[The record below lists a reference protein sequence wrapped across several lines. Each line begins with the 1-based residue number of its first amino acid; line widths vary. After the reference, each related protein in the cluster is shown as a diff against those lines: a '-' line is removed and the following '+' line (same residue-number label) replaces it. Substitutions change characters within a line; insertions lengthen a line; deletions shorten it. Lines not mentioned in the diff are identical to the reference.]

1 MLVRALRRSFRH
13 VDRFTPRIASGI
25 AELLFRTP
33 PRCRRLPREE
43 RVLEEGTFSRTP
55 FDSRSL
61 PTWTW
66 GRGPAVLLVH
76 GWGGHAGR
84 LASFVGPLVRAG
96 YRVVAFDA
104 PGHGSAPGRHSGL
117 PEFVDAIRAVTR
129 SHGPFEALVG
139 HSLGATAGALAA
151 RDGLRVPRLVL
162 LAPPADP
169 EKYWGRFARYFRMP
183 PRTRDAMT
191 ARLERRYRTSWAQLR
206 VAGGACRAQ
215 VIVFQDRRDRTVP
228 LADGLEI
235 VRSWANARLVRTR
248 GLGHHRILR
257 DPTVIART
265 VSFVAGRVRIRL
277 AARAPRVPRLRPA
290 PAS

>member
-1 MLVRALRRSFRH
+1 MRALRRSFRH
-13 VDRFTPRIASGI
+13 VDRFTPVLAGGI
-25 AELLFRTP
+25 AEILFRTP
-33 PRCRRLPREE
+33 PRGRRLPREE
-43 RVLEEGTFSRTP
+43 RALAEAKFSRTP
-55 FDSRSL
+55 FGTRSL

-66 GRGPAVLLVH
+66 GTGPGVLLVH

-84 LASFVGPLVRAG
+84 LASFVGPLTRAG
-96 YRVVAFDA
+96 CRVVAFDA
-104 PGHGSAPGRHSGL
+104 PGHGAAPGRHSGL
-117 PEFVDAIRAVTR
+117 PEFVDAIRALTR
-129 SHGPFEALVG
+129 THGPFEALVG

-169 EKYWGRFARYFRMP
+169 EKYWGRFTRYFRMP
-183 PRTRDAMT
+183 ARTRDAMS

-206 VAGGACRAQ
+206 VAGGACSAQ
-215 VIVFQDRRDRTVP
+215 MIVFHDRRDGTVP

-257 DPTVIART
+257 DRSVIART
-265 VSFVAGRVRIRL
+265 VSFVTGRDRIRS
-277 AARAPRVPRLRPA
+277 AVRSRPAPRLRPA